1 MVEMYN
7 MEALLAWVKALPGWL
22 ATLFDVLV
30 IVAIFMTAFTLIL
43 GVWLGFCITRKRMN
57 SIVELQFLP
66 PKITFKDKDQA

>member
-1 MVEMYN
+1 M
-7 MEALLAWVKALPGWL
+7 METLLAYIKALPTWL

-30 IVAIFMTAFTLIL
+30 IAVIFVTAFTLIL

-66 PKITFKDKDQA
+66 PKITFRDKQ

>member
-1 MVEMYN
+1 
-7 MEALLAWVKALPGWL
+7 METLLAYIKTLPTWL

-30 IVAIFMTAFTLIL
+30 IAVIFVTAFTLIL

-66 PKITFKDKDQA
+66 PKITFKDKQE

>member
-1 MVEMYN
+1 MAEMSN
-7 MEALLAWVKALPGWL
+7 MELLIAWVKALPSWL
-22 ATLFDVLV
+22 ATLFDMLV

-66 PKITFKDKDQA
+66 PKITFKDRNQA

>member
-1 MVEMYN
+1 
-7 MEALLAWVKALPGWL
+7 METLLAYIKALPTWL

-30 IVAIFMTAFTLIL
+30 IAVIFVTAFTLIL

-66 PKITFKDKDQA
+66 PKITFRDKQ